1 MMIDQRAR
9 HNYTHSSNLS
19 STIILTIILCP
30 SSLLDGRRPGL
41 PEPIMRN
48 ILDCAMQLVAQHVA
62 DSLGKSTQL
71 PPADLLRLLVR
82 SRLAGFED
90 ENEA

>member
-1 MMIDQRAR
+1 
-9 HNYTHSSNLS
+9 
-19 STIILTIILCP
+19 
-30 SSLLDGRRPGL
+30 
-41 PEPIMRN
+41 MRN